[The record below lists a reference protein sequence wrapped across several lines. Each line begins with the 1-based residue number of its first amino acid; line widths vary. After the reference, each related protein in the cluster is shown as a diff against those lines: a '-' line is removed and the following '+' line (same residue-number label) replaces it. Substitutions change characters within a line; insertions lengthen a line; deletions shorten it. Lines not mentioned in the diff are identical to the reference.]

1 MAEEAKLK
9 VMKCDFKM
17 HTSVKNKITQYLI
30 VKKKQAYKREEIKT
44 QTGCKKGGIINI
56 ISAKIVVKI
65 HGLRV
70 FLPNRTSNPDIC

>member
-44 QTGCKKGGIINI
+44 QTGCKKGGHN
-56 ISAKIVVKI
+56 KYN
-65 HGLRV
+65 LRQ
-70 FLPNRTSNPDIC
+70 NSRKNPWPSCIFT